1 MNTTYRHFRWPL
13 VALWIALLIAMLG
26 FVTSLKA
33 QTGPTL
39 TLISPKDGDT
49 VDGPVIIRVQH
60 SSIRFDGVSINKN
73 PQPQTGHWHI
83 YIDGKYAGLSVTDV
97 EEIPNDSYP
106 TISAGQHTLKVEL
119 QDNRHVVLGGAN
131 TTEIKLNFSK
141 DVSIPVNTS
150 GPPTLNVL
158 TLTEGTTT
166 TMDGPLLVR
175 VQHSGI
181 RFDGTLVSKDPVPG
195 VGHYHINVDGK
206 YGGLSDSD
214 VIEIPND
221 AMPTIKAGP
230 HTVMLNL
237 HENNHASTNPPVE
250 HSFQIVATK
259 DISVPNMPPN
269 PPSTSGMTMAG
280 ATTTA
285 GASATTGATSTA
297 VSTTGLP
304 NTGEADT
311 TWMIV
316 LLAVGA
322 CVVGGGLLVYRSR
335 DKGTQS

>member
-13 VALWIALLIAMLG
+13 VALWIALSSAMLV
-26 FVTSLKA
+26 FATSLKA
-33 QTGPTL
+33 QAAPTL
-39 TLISPKDGDT
+39 TLISPKDGTT
-49 VDGPVIIRVQH
+49 VDGPVVIRVQH
-60 SSIRFDGVSINKN
+60 SGIRLDGTSINKN
-73 PQPQTGHWHI
+73 PQPQTGHWHL

-97 EEIPNDSYP
+97 EEIPNDAFP
-106 TISAGQHTLKVEL
+106 TISAGEHTIKVEL
-119 QDNRHVVLGGAN
+119 QDNRHVVLGGTN

-166 TMDGPLLVR
+166 NMDGPLLVR

-195 VGHYHINVDGK
+195 VGHWHINVDGK
-206 YGGLSDSD
+206 YAGLSDSN

-259 DISVPNMPPN
+259 DISVPNPPPN
-269 PPSTSGMTMAG
+269 PPSGSGMTMTMPG

-285 GASATTGATSTA
+285 GTTAATATTTST
-297 VSTTGLP
+297 TLP
-304 NTGEADT
+304 NTGETGT

-316 LLAVGA
+316 LLAIGA
-322 CVVGGGLLVYRSR
+322 CVLGGGLLVYWSQG
-335 DKGTQS
+335 KGAQS